1 MCPSMDNPSLY
12 KSIGKWNEH
21 TIFEIDV
28 TSDCN
33 ICLCINCMFII
44 ATGKYFKHIYIYMS
58 NNVYTLSINTIYIKA
73 YQVLVLYIKPF

>member
-21 TIFEIDV
+21 TIYEIDV

-33 ICLCINCMFII
+33 ICLFINCMFII
-44 ATGKYFKHIYIYMS
+44 ATGKYFKHIYIY
-58 NNVYTLSINTIYIKA
+58 VK
-73 YQVLVLYIKPF
+73 